1 MQTIFL
7 ENLSPNSSE
16 IPGAVATDAH
26 RYPESQLLI
35 WCARTAVTDEL
46 KEHIRQKVQ
55 EPLDWAVVLDMAQ
68 AR

>member
-1 MQTIFL
+1 MQPIFL

-46 KEHIRQKVQ
+46 KEHIR
-55 EPLDWAVVLDMAQ
+55 
-68 AR
+68 